1 MGHSGEL
8 RAVQAAWKVQTDSIQ
23 SVGNKE
29 DPRIQ
34 PVLSIKTVEEA
45 VRFPGMIQLKGG
57 GMREGT

>member
-1 MGHSGEL
+1 M
-8 RAVQAAWKVQTDSIQ
+8 QAAWKVQTDSIQ

-34 PVLSIKTVEEA
+34 PVLNIKTVEEA

-57 GMREGT
+57 GMREET